1 MIFSQTYPI
10 VTYVLM
16 LTILTAISFL
26 LVLSKRRQKKV
37 LVVAPNFLWR
47 KIAPSFT
54 NGIPRSVEIFN
65 EAGKIPLKMYKS
77 CVFILNPKEDLEK
90 QIESYKRIKEQAE
103 DSVAILVSERLDG
116 VSFLKQK
123 IPEVRIFKLSEIEK
137 IREIIY
143 TQIRKV

>member
-1 MIFSQTYPI
+1 M
-10 VTYVLM
+10 
-16 LTILTAISFL
+16 
-26 LVLSKRRQKKV
+26 R
-37 LVVAPNFLWR
+37 
-47 KIAPSFT
+47 
-54 NGIPRSVEIFN
+54 
-65 EAGKIPLKMYKS
+65 MYKS
-77 CVFILNPKEDLEK
+77 CVFILNPKEDLGK

-103 DSVAILVSERLDG
+103 DSIAILVSERLDG